1 MVYALLRVRAVNNKL
16 RRMMPYLFAA
26 EELDKEYVDNQHE
39 IMENQRRIMHALGVE
54 PWSPAVTSND
64 LTPPSKGTTA
74 KQRLRFWVAFFYA
87 RSAAHRESQSFTNWR
102 MRNMKKW
109 FRPDVLTII
118 GGVLV
123 TAANRLFDLE
133 LDPTNIIAAAVLLLG
148 YFKAHEYVTV
158 VRDANGLPTGY
169 KLNSRKLIFTAVAF
183 AIIVVDTIYKL
194 GLSMEIVLTLAGV
207 ATGYN
212 YLEAKK
218 DVKTAEAEGADARQA
233 H

>member
-1 MVYALLRVRAVNNKL
+1 MLYALLRVRAVNNKL

-54 PWSPAVTSND
+54 PWSPAATSND
-64 LTPPSKGTTA
+64 LTPPSRGQTA
-74 KQRLRFWVAFFYA
+74 RQRLRFWVAFFYA
-87 RSAAHRESQSFTNWR
+87 RSAARRENQLFTNWR
-102 MRNMKKW
+102 MKNMKKW

-118 GGVLV
+118 AGALV
-123 TAANRLFDLE
+123 TGANQLLGLDI
-133 LDPTNIIAAAVLLLG
+133 DPTNIVAAAVLLLG

-169 KLNSRKLIFTAVAF
+169 KLNSRKLIFTAIAF
-183 AIIVVDTIYKL
+183 AFVVLDAIYKL
-194 GLSMEIVLTLAGV
+194 GASIESIVALTTII
-207 ATGYN
+207 TGYN
-212 YLEAKK
+212 WTEAKK

>member
-1 MVYALLRVRAVNNKL
+1 
-16 RRMMPYLFAA
+16 
-26 EELDKEYVDNQHE
+26 
-39 IMENQRRIMHALGVE
+39 
-54 PWSPAVTSND
+54 
-64 LTPPSKGTTA
+64 
-74 KQRLRFWVAFFYA
+74 
-87 RSAAHRESQSFTNWR
+87 
-102 MRNMKKW
+102 MKKW